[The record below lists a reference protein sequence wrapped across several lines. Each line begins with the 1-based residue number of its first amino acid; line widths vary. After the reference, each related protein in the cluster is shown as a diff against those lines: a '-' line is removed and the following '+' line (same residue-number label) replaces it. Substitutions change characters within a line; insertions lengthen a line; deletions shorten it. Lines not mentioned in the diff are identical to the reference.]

1 MHDIIYSYLDIME
14 CLQHHIFQIFI
25 EPRGS
30 YIPSQVRNFYSV
42 YSALVP
48 QIKRMVS
55 SFKAVD
61 YVVIRRKVAC
71 DTEAINIVLGMYNKI
86 KDHFQ
91 YMIIQ
96 DKLDKMKKWLAPLI
110 SDGDAL

>member
-1 MHDIIYSYLDIME
+1 
-14 CLQHHIFQIFI
+14 
-25 EPRGS
+25 
-30 YIPSQVRNFYSV
+30 
-42 YSALVP
+42 
-48 QIKRMVS
+48 MVS

-61 YVVIRRKVAC
+61 YVVIRGKKVAC
-71 DTEAINIVLGMYNKI
+71 DSEAINIVLGMYNKI